1 MNRDD
6 PLARWRAN
14 PFYVLGIDTGA
25 PRAEVERA
33 GQLLLALL
41 AVGKSGSTDYAT
53 PLGPAARDDD
63 AARQALATLRD
74 PNERV
79 IEELWAAVALG
90 PKATPRDPPAE
101 PWEEAALAVGWKGP
115 WAE

>member
-1 MNRDD
+1 MSRDD

-14 PFYVLGIDTGA
+14 PFFVLGIDTGA

-41 AVGKSGSTDYAT
+41 AVGKAGSADYAT
-53 PLGPAARDDD
+53 PLGPATRDDD
-63 AARQALATLRD
+63 AVRQALATLRD

-79 IEELWAAVALG
+79 IEELWAAVAPG
-90 PKATPRDPPAE
+90 SDATPRDPPAQ
-101 PWEEAALAVGWKGP
+101 PWDAAPAIGWKGQ